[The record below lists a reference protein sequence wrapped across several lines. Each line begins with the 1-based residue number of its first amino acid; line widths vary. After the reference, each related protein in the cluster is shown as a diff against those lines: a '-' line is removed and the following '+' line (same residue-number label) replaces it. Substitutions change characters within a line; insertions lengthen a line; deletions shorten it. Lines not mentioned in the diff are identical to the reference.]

1 MNICIAYVLNL
12 WSYIQSVDFTL
23 KNSLFGTA
31 ELTKD
36 IDFDKYFY
44 SEYGIGIDARRS
56 FSLSDDSG

>member
-1 MNICIAYVLNL
+1 MLNL

-23 KNSLFGTA
+23 KNLFGTA

-36 IDFDKYFY
+36 IEFDKYFY
-44 SEYGIGIDARRS
+44 SGYGIGIDARRS